1 MYQARVRFDT
11 VVEAKAF
18 VSICNDMDFKVE
30 LIAQPYVIDAKSIMG
45 LSVSTCPNRLSCAH
59 TARRTAANL
68 PRASAP
74 IVRPPLRS
82 RGIMPDQPSTS
93 PREKPRTA

>member
-45 LSVSTCPNRLSCAH
+45 LFSLDLSHPVKVEVHGSDADRSAFEQSV
-59 TARRTAANL
+59 AAFE
-68 PRASAP
+68 
-74 IVRPPLRS
+74 VK
-82 RGIMPDQPSTS
+82 QTQ
-93 PREKPRTA
+93 